1 MAQID
6 AFFKLMNEQQ
16 ASDLHLAA
24 GKQPILRVR
33 GELERVKY
41 NPLDNDSLKSMLY
54 EITPEHKIK
63 VFEETGDVD
72 FAYEIRTKLRYLKKQ
87 GMLTLPMRY
96 RVWHATGPISLN
108 RTTE

>member
-6 AFFKLMNEQQ
+6 AFFKLMNDQS

-24 GKQPILRVR
+24 GKQPVLRIR

-41 NPLDNDSLKSMLY
+41 NPLDNDTLKGMLY

-63 VFEETGDVD
+63 AVSYTH
-72 FAYEIRTKLRYLKKQ
+72 
-87 GMLTLPMRY
+87 LTLP
-96 RVWHATGPISLN
+96 TN
-108 RTTE
+108 